1 VRHKADLASLIC
13 RTRSDQTV
21 VLKHKSRVE
30 LGLKSKKTFCEDYC
44 CTVVKQIYEHA
55 AYHSTVCPANTVPDL
70 GVSIDNDL
78 GAATHVR

>member
-30 LGLKSKKTFCEDYC
+30 LGLKSKSA
-44 CTVVKQIYEHA
+44 VH
-55 AYHSTVCPANTVPDL
+55 
-70 GVSIDNDL
+70 GR
-78 GAATHVR
+78 GAAT